1 MQPRQ
6 RERRRNVEVQAMIE
20 AKLKWVD
27 DIFNPL
33 CEGADKVANARAV
46 VAKKLGKTLEIGT
59 KKPEPPMSERIA
71 SAISTRLENLAGDT
85 ALERLSRGCQGY
97 DQAGSWGHPTSTSR
111 SVISV
116 VNRVKASRSCQS
128 SQTCNTW

>member
-71 SAISTRLENLAGDT
+71 SAISTRLENLAAT
-85 ALERLSRGCQGY
+85 LRWRGCPEAAKDMIKQV
-97 DQAGSWGHPTSTSR
+97 AGATLLVLVGPLY
-111 SVISV
+111 
-116 VNRVKASRSCQS
+116 Q
-128 SQTCNTW
+128 